1 MVLVVNFTVPKAWI
15 LRLALSKRRSKETA
29 VVQNLVLSNRKN
41 DLEELPTGKDL
52 NRPAMTTH
60 KALVGEANPEKE
72 THHCRQLTAG
82 PEDLGKCKRKKM
94 PRYSDDETNQEEDN
108 SVPTTGT
115 IQRCSRGYDSLL
127 TSLGH
132 RNKCK

>member
-1 MVLVVNFTVPKAWI
+1 MGLPSFLPTHYPPKAVVLVVNFTVPKAWI

-41 DLEELPTGKDL
+41 DLEELPTG
-52 NRPAMTTH
+52 
-60 KALVGEANPEKE
+60 EANPEKE

-82 PEDLGKCKRKKM
+82 PEDLGKCKRKKT
-94 PRYSDDETNQEEDN
+94 PRYPDDETNQEEDT

-115 IQRCSRGYDSLL
+115 IQRCSRGYESLL
-127 TSLGH
+127 TSLG
-132 RNKCK
+132 R

>member
-1 MVLVVNFTVPKAWI
+1 MGLPSFLPTHYPPKAVVLVVNFTVPKAWI
-15 LRLALSKRRSKETA
+15 LRSVISKRRSKETA
-29 VVQNLVLSNRKN
+29 VVQNLVLSNRRN
-41 DLEELPTGKDL
+41 DLEEFPPG
-52 NRPAMTTH
+52 R
-60 KALVGEANPEKE
+60 ANPEKE
-72 THHCRQLTAG
+72 THHCRQSTAG
-82 PEDLGKCKRKKM
+82 PEDLGECKRKKM